1 MMAYLCGQIGLQSR
15 INVRIARKWAPG
27 MDNYTEPTAEY
38 LAEHHITG
46 GNRDYMY
53 YKRIDTCL
61 GRLILNSNVPQDMGF
76 KRRKTLDDMF
86 ALEIDM
92 KVGKKQLGQIVDMCF
107 RKHGVAE
114 TARVLDNVKAMGY
127 KYSTIGAVTVAVA
140 DVIVPPEKKPILE
153 ASEKE
158 VRAIE
163 KQFKRGLLTD
173 EERYERVVKVWSRTT
188 DDVKSKIMDHMDE
201 FNPIRMM
208 TDSGAR
214 GSISQVS
221 QLAGM
226 RGMMASPTG
235 RPLEMPVKANFREGL
250 TVLEFFQSSHGSR
263 KALSDTALRTADSGY
278 LTRRLVDVS
287 QEVIVRE
294 RDCFASRHE
303 KIRGITVTAIGSEKD
318 PIETLLDRI
327 VGRVAA
333 EDVIDPRDGSVI
345 TACNEMISYEQ
356 GNKIVEAGIKA
367 VQIRSVLT
375 CRNETGVC
383 VKCYG
388 QDLAHGGYVNI
399 GEAVGIVAAQAIG
412 EPGTQ
417 LTMRTFH
424 TGGVASEKD
433 ITQGLPRVEE
443 LFEAR
448 KPKREA
454 MLAEISGTISLG
466 ENKKKREMI
475 ITSDDGTMKAYP
487 IAYGSRLKV
496 KEGDRV
502 VAGDELTEG
511 QINPHDLLRI
521 LGVKAVQEHLLKEV
535 LMVYR
540 LQGVGIGDK
549 HIEVIVHQ
557 MLRKVRVEDA
567 GDTSMLPGSMV
578 DIFHFEKENRKDH
591 HERRPSGCG
600 QAYPAGHHQGGAGD
614 RVLPLRRLLP
624 GDDAR
629 ADRSRDQG
637 QGRSAASA

>member
-1 MMAYLCGQIGLQSR
+1 
-15 INVRIARKWAPG
+15 
-27 MDNYTEPTAEY
+27 
-38 LAEHHITG
+38 
-46 GNRDYMY
+46 
-53 YKRIDTCL
+53 
-61 GRLILNSNVPQDMGF
+61 
-76 KRRKTLDDMF
+76 
-86 ALEIDM
+86 
-92 KVGKKQLGQIVDMCF
+92 
-107 RKHGVAE
+107 
-114 TARVLDNVKAMGY
+114 
-127 KYSTIGAVTVAVA
+127 
-140 DVIVPPEKKPILE
+140 
-153 ASEKE
+153 
-158 VRAIE
+158 
-163 KQFKRGLLTD
+163 
-173 EERYERVVKVWSRTT
+173 
-188 DDVKSKIMDHMDE
+188 
-201 FNPIRMM
+201 
-208 TDSGAR
+208 
-214 GSISQVS
+214 
-221 QLAGM
+221 M

-287 QEVIVRE
+287 QEVIIRE
-294 RDCFASRHE
+294 QDCFASRHE
-303 KIRGITVTAIGSEKD
+303 KIRGITVTAIGSERD
-318 PIETLLDRI
+318 PIEKLIDRI

-333 EDVIDPRDGSVI
+333 EDVINPLTGEVI
-345 TACNEMISYEQ
+345 VPCNEMISFEK
-356 GNKIVEAGIKA
+356 GNEIVNCGIKA

-375 CRNETGVC
+375 CRNETGIC

-424 TGGVASEKD
+424 TGGVASKKD

-475 ITSDDGTMKAYP
+475 ITSDDGSMKAYP

-578 DIFHFEKENRKDH
+578 DIFHFEKENEKTIMNGG
-591 HERRPSGCG
+591 RP
-600 QAYPAGHHQGGAGD
+600 AVAK
-614 RVLPLRRLLP
+614 RILL
-624 GDDAR
+624 GITKA
-629 ADRSRDQG
+629 ALATESFL
-637 QGRSAASA
+637 SAASFQETTRVLTEAAIKGKEDPLVGLKENVILGKLIPAGTGMPRYKDVEVKKCTNTNSC